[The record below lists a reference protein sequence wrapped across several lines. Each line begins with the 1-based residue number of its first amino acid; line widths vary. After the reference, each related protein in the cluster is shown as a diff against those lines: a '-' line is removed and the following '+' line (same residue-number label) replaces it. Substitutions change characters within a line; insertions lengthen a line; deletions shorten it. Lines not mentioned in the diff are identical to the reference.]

1 MKGIVSAISFLLPA
15 RRYPST
21 QRAIASGGSVL
32 REEHHGDM
40 IRSIIPE
47 ELDLTVG
54 SSDFRHF
61 DCLHVAAY
69 TCSDKAYRTFTSF
82 IALCAGCKVDLGNYS
97 APPGIA
103 HDPVR

>member
-21 QRAIASGGSVL
+21 QRAITSGGSVL

-54 SSDFRHF
+54 SSDFRMRTLSF
-61 DCLHVAAY
+61 VPSLRVTVNVLLLTAAKRI
-69 TCSDKAYRTFTSF
+69 SFFRVLRIPAEISVTS
-82 IALCAGCKVDLGNYS
+82 
-97 APPGIA
+97 PP
-103 HDPVR
+103 